1 MGENHFE
8 NLPVAL
14 YAVNLM
20 LCAVAYFILQK
31 CIMAHHTYPENLAA
45 AMKKQEKKIML
56 SLVMYI
62 AAIPLAFVQAGIS
75 ELIFIAV
82 SILWVIPDR
91 NIEKVLHEQP

>member
-31 CIMAHHTYPENLAA
+31 SIIAHHTYPENLAV
-45 AMKKQEKKIML
+45 AMKKQEKKGML

-62 AAIPLAFVQAGIS
+62 AAIPLAFVHAGIS

-82 SILWVIPDR
+82 AILWVIPDK
-91 NIEKVLHEQP
+91 NIEKALHQ